1 MKKLGIALVILLGLG
16 IGGTYYLEVWLGK
29 RIPEV
34 INANPDR
41 NYDLLFEEID
51 IHLLQKGVDLQTIML
66 VPLDDSLATK
76 MNGSIR
82 SIQMSGVDFLALIFN
97 KKLEIGEIKLLEP
110 AFRLIQRNRKSN
122 ANESSK
128 AFQDLFQ
135 DLISRGEIKNFF
147 LEKGTAEMFMD
158 KDSLYRFGQFTDLTI
173 EAHGIESDS
182 VLAKNVIP
190 FKLESIA
197 TSLKNLKIITDT
209 NQEFRIAEASYSS
222 GENVG
227 YLKGISLKYDEQLAG
242 ARSKSEFQKDLIQM
256 EVKELKLSQIDTES
270 TIYGNWSIFAKLAT
284 IDSLYLEDLRDKN
297 LPRPDEPVKPMF
309 EGMVEIIP
317 FPIRLDTIRILNSTI
332 SYKEIPEGKSS
343 PFVLNFQN
351 INGHIL
357 NMVSTDSL
365 QKDGTLAVDVSSDL
379 NGFAPIKMEI
389 NVPYGTE
396 ETFDLKA
403 TVSGFDMTALN
414 SIFEPF
420 GKFRIESGTLRGLTL
435 QMDASEKGSSNQVN
449 FDYENLKLEI
459 FKSDGQKRSK
469 NGILSSVANLLTSKE
484 NLPGSKNYKISTHW
498 TSRNPYRA
506 PFHLIW
512 ISTKDGMMAIVPS
525 GLGNIFMSDD
535 KK

>member
-1 MKKLGIALVILLGLG
+1 MKKLGIALVVLLILGFA
-16 IGGTYYLEVWLGK
+16 GTYYLEVWLGK

-51 IHLLQKGVDLQTIML
+51 IHLLRKGVELQTIML

-97 KKLEIGEIKLLEP
+97 RKLEIGEIKLLEP
-110 AFRLIQRNRKSN
+110 AFRLVQRNRKSN

-135 DLISRGEIKNFF
+135 DLVSRGEIKNFY

-158 KDSLYRFGQFTDLTI
+158 KDSLYRFGQFTDLNI
-173 EAHGIESDS
+173 VAHGIESDS
-182 VLAKNVIP
+182 VLVKNVIP
-190 FKLESIA
+190 FKLKSIA

-209 NQEFRIAEASYSS
+209 NQELRIDQASYSS

-227 YLKGISLKYDEQLAG
+227 SLKGISLKFDDQLAG
-242 ARSKSEFQKDLIQM
+242 ARSKSEFQKDLI
-256 EVKELKLSQIDTES
+256 ELNVKEFRLSQIGTES

-284 IDSLYLEDLRDKN
+284 IDSLHLVDLRDKN
-297 LPRPDEPVKPMF
+297 LPRPEEPIKPLF

-317 FPIRLDTIRILNSTI
+317 FPIKLDTIHIVNSTI
-332 SYKEIPEGKSS
+332 SYQEIPAGSS
-343 PFVLNFQN
+343 NPFVLNFQN
-351 INGHIL
+351 VNGHIL
-357 NMVSTDSL
+357 NLVSNDSL
-365 QKDGTLAVDVSSDL
+365 QRDGVLAVDVTSDL
-379 NGFAPIKMEI
+379 NGFAPVEMTIK
-389 NVPYGTE
+389 VPYGTE
-396 ETFDLKA
+396 SFDLEAK
-403 TVSGFDMTALN
+403 VSGFDMTALN
-414 SIFEPF
+414 SIFEPL

-435 QMDASEKGSSNQVN
+435 KMAAGVNGSSNQVN
-449 FDYENLKLEI
+449 FDYENLKLEV

-484 NLPGSKNYKISTHW
+484 NLPGSKNYKVSNHW
-498 TSRNPYRA
+498 TARNPYRA

-512 ISTKDGMMAIVPS
+512 VSTKDGMMAIVPS
-525 GLGNIFMSDD
+525 GLGNIFMTDN
-535 KK
+535 

>member
-1 MKKLGIALVILLGLG
+1 MKKLGIGLLVLLVVG
-16 IGGTYYLEVWLGK
+16 IAGTYYLEIWLGK

-41 NYDLLFEEID
+41 NYDLQFEEID
-51 IHLLQKGVDLQTIML
+51 IHLLKKGVELKKIML

-82 SIQMSGVDFLALIFN
+82 SIEMSGVDFLALIFN
-97 KKLEIGEIKLLEP
+97 NKLEIGEIKLLEP
-110 AFRLIQRNRKSN
+110 AFRLIQRDRKSN

-128 AFQDLFQ
+128 AFQDLFK
-135 DLISRGEIKNFF
+135 DLISRGVIKNFF

-173 EAHGIESDS
+173 VAHGIESDS
-182 VLAKNVIP
+182 LIAKNVIP

-197 TSLKNLKIITDT
+197 TSLKNLKINTDT

-222 GENVG
+222 GKNIG
-227 YLKGISLKYDEQLAG
+227 TLKGISLKYNEGLDG
-242 ARSKSEFQKDLIQM
+242 ARSKSEFQKDLIQLDI
-256 EVKELKLSQIDTES
+256 KEFELSQIDTES
-270 TIYGNWSIFAKLAT
+270 TIYGNWAIFAKLAR
-284 IDSLYLEDLRDKN
+284 IDSLVLEDLRDKN
-297 LPRPDEPVKPMF
+297 KPRPDEPIKPLF
-309 EGMVEIIP
+309 EGMVEAIP
-317 FPIRLDTIRILNSTI
+317 FPIKLDSIKVTNSTI
-332 SYKEIPEGKSS
+332 SYKEILQGKNE
-343 PFVLNFQN
+343 PIQLNFQEIQGSITN
-351 INGHIL
+351 L
-357 NMVSTDSL
+357 VSSDSL
-365 QKDGTLAVDVSSDL
+365 QNQGSLLVDVTSVL
-379 NGFAPIKMEI
+379 NGFAPVKMKI
-389 NVPYGTE
+389 DIPYGTKS
-396 ETFDLKA
+396 FALDASIGSFNL
-403 TVSGFDMTALN
+403 TALN
-414 SIFEPF
+414 EIFEPM
-420 GKFRIESGTLRGLTL
+420 GKFRVESGTLRGLKL
-435 QMDASEKGSSNQVN
+435 SMDANEKGSSNQLN

-459 FKSDGQKRSK
+459 YKSDGQQRSK

-525 GLGNIFMSDD
+525 GLGNIFMPDS